1 MIDAGSSGGIELTSG
16 SSSLIGPQITQISLI
31 CLCNLCNL
39 WMVDAVCVFAPW
51 REIFLQW
58 RLNAMVLKKLTVL
71 IVLLLAISVSAK
83 IQKMQRI
90 ATGVW
95 GGQHISINVGSKSA
109 TIEYD
114 CANGVINGPL
124 VIDADGNFKLRG
136 THRTERGGP
145 VRAEDNSPGQ
155 PATYSGT
162 IKGNTMT
169 LTLKVGDSDEETFT
183 LEKGKPGEL
192 VKCK

>member
-1 MIDAGSSGGIELTSG
+1 MLLQKFSGI
-16 SSSLIGPQITQISLI
+16 
-31 CLCNLCNL
+31 
-39 WMVDAVCVFAPW
+39 
-51 REIFLQW
+51 
-58 RLNAMVLKKLTVL
+58 
-71 IVLLLAISVSAK
+71 LLLLLLVVSVSAK

-90 ATGVW
+90 PSGEW
-95 GGQHISINVGSKSA
+95 GGQHISMNVRSKSA

-114 CANGVINGPL
+114 CASGVIDGPL
-124 VIDADGNFKLRG
+124 VIDADGHFNLRG
-136 THRTERGGP
+136 THRMERGGP
-145 VRAEDNSPGQ
+145 VRADDNAAGH
-155 PATYSGT
+155 PATYTGT